1 MHARSSLSGKSIFCS
16 REGSP
21 RYRRFFLMRFGT
33 RKAWASIG
41 FTLQQTAS
49 GSLRV
54 GISLCR
60 RGKLASMVSTCKST
74 ECQEKNKHR
83 DRKSTRLNS
92 SHPST
97 SYAVVCLK
105 KQRGSAGE
113 FRRSFGV
120 RDSSSSTREQPLHSL
135 EKLFDHLNSKPRR
148 FSGDVGLRSA
158 LGSVRGRQ

>member
-74 ECQEKNKHR
+74 EC
-83 DRKSTRLNS
+83 
-92 SHPST
+92 
-97 SYAVVCLK
+97 LK
-105 KQRGSAGE
+105 KRTNIAGCE
-113 FRRSFGV
+113 TRSEEHT
-120 RDSSSSTREQPLHSL
+120 SELQSRENLVCRLLL
-135 EKLFDHLNSKPRR
+135 EKKKKKKKKEIKYIILC
-148 FSGDVGLRSA
+148 
-158 LGSVRGRQ
+158 